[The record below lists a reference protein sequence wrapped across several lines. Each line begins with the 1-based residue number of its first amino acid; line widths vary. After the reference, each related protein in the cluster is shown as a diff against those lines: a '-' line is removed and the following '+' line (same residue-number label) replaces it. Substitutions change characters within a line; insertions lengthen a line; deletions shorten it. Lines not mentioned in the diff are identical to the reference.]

1 MHPRLQYNRAMN
13 EPSVFTRI
21 INGEIAQEIIYQDDQ
36 CFVILTHEPMTPGH
50 MLVIPREQI
59 DELWDVQDDLYQ
71 HLMMVSKH
79 MALKMRAA
87 YTYTRIGTIVEGFG
101 VPHAHVHVFGLDKAL
116 NPTIADHMAKSNKI
130 ADPSDLK
137 IEADKLRA
145 V

>member
-1 MHPRLQYNRAMN
+1 MN

-21 INGEIAQEIIYQDDQ
+21 INGEIKQEIIYQDPE

-50 MLVIPREQI
+50 MLVVPREEI

-71 HLMMVSKH
+71 HLMAVSKQ

-87 YTYTRIGTIVEGFG
+87 YTYKRIGVIVEGFG

-116 NPTIADHMAKSNKI
+116 NPTIVDHMAKVNKI
-130 ADPSDLK
+130 ASPEQLK